1 MSSTAAIIT
10 AAGSSR
16 RMGFDKL
23 QRSLNGLPLIA
34 HTIRR
39 IASVP
44 EIGAIVLAVRPG
56 GIARMQ
62 ALVNECVPGTIAVIV
77 EGGETRVH
85 SVWNALQAVPAGTE
99 IVAVHDGAR
108 PFVSVAAVQQCI
120 AAARESGGAILAH
133 PVTPTIKQAD
143 EALRV
148 VRTLDRRTL
157 WGAAT
162 PQCFRLDAYR
172 AAYERLWASGIDV
185 STITDDARIFEL
197 AGGTVRIIPSNE
209 ENIKLT
215 TALDWR
221 LAELLT
227 Q

>member
-1 MSSTAAIIT
+1 MEELVKQFSLDKI
-10 AAGSSR
+10 AG
-16 RMGFDKL
+16 
-23 QRSLNGLPLIA
+23 
-34 HTIRR
+34 
-39 IASVP
+39 
-44 EIGAIVLAVRPG
+44 
-56 GIARMQ
+56 
-62 ALVNECVPGTIAVIV
+62 IV

-85 SVWNALQAVPAGTE
+85 SVWNALQAVPRDAE

-120 AAARESGGAILAH
+120 AAARETGGAILAH

-148 VRTLDRRTL
+148 IRTLDRGAL

-162 PQCFRLDAYR
+162 PQCFRLAAYR
-172 AAYERLWASGIDV
+172 AAYELLWSSGADV
-185 STITDDARIFEL
+185 STITDDAQIFER
-197 AGGTVRIIPSNE
+197 AGGTVRIVPSNE

-221 LAELLT
+221 LAELLAK
-227 Q
+227 